1 MGRLYKPNE
10 FYEATGVSRETLRHY
25 VEKGLLYPAET
36 TEKGYAL
43 YGEREV
49 MQMMLLRYYRSCNMT
64 VEEVRDLLWSKDMP
78 DQIQEL
84 DRAAESLEEQ
94 IRELE
99 RQRKLLLRRRR
110 LVWESRQNLNQAFFH
125 APGREMFLLNME
137 EARQSREGER
147 AIHTMAARFP
157 EGHISLMGR
166 VEDFLARR
174 PMPIRLGYGASR
186 RENLEGLELSLFHHI
201 PAQPALVTRVRVADP
216 LLLEPGDLQPLYDEV
231 ERRGY
236 AVRDG
241 IYGHLLSMERVG
253 EKFFYYITMRVH
265 VEKA

>member
-10 FYEATGVSRETLRHY
+10 FYEVTGISRETLRHY

-43 YGEREV
+43 YGQREV

-64 VEEVRDLLWSKDMP
+64 VDEVRDLLWSRDMEH
-78 DQIQEL
+78 QVWEL
-84 DRAAESLEEQ
+84 DRTVESLEEQ

-99 RQRKLLLRRRR
+99 RQRRNLIRRRQ
-110 LVWESRQNLNQAFFH
+110 LVYESRENLNRTFFH
-125 APGREMFLLNME
+125 KEGREMFLLNME
-137 EARQSREGER
+137 EARQTREGER
-147 AIHTMAARFP
+147 AIQAMAARFP

-174 PMPIRLGYGASR
+174 AMPVELGYGATK
-186 RENLEGLELSLFHHI
+186 RESLEGLDIKLFHRI
-201 PAQPALVTRVRVADP
+201 PAQPALVTRVRVKDP
-216 LLLEPGDLQPLYDEV
+216 LLLQPEDLRPLYDEV

-236 AVRDG
+236 TVRDG
-241 IYGHLLSMERVG
+241 VYGHLLGMEREG
-253 EKFFYYITMRVH
+253 ESFSYYITMRVH
-265 VEKA
+265 VEI